1 MDKKLREEL
10 VRQAMAAREYAY
22 VPYSHY
28 RVGAAV
34 VSKEGK
40 IYSGCNIENASYGL
54 TNCAERTA
62 LFNAISQG
70 NKSFFGLAVVVDGK
84 LPASPCGAC
93 RQVIREFF
101 ADDTEIILLNEEG
114 EGVTTTINKL
124 LPAAF
129 TNDNM

>member
-1 MDKKLREEL
+1 MEKNLREEL
-10 VRQAMAAREYAY
+10 VRQAMAAREFAY
-22 VPYSHY
+22 VPYSNY

-70 NKSFFGLAVVVDGK
+70 DKSFAGLAVAVDGK

-101 ADDTEIILLNEEG
+101 ADDTEIILLSEEG
-114 EGVTTTINKL
+114 EAIVTSIKEL
-124 LPAAF
+124 LPGAF
-129 TNDNM
+129 TDEYM

>member
-1 MDKKLREEL
+1 MEKNLREEL
-10 VRQAMAAREYAY
+10 VRQAMAAREFAY
-22 VPYSHY
+22 VPYSNY

-34 VSKEGK
+34 VSNEGK

-70 NKSFFGLAVVVDGK
+70 DKSFAGLAVAVDGK

-101 ADDTEIILLNEEG
+101 ADDTEIILLSEEG
-114 EGVTTTINKL
+114 EAIVTSIKEL
-124 LPAAF
+124 LPGAF
-129 TNDNM
+129 TDKYM